1 MASGNDSL
9 VTEFILLGLTQE
21 PELQLPLFFL
31 FLGIFVATVVGNI
44 GLLVLIGLNP
54 HLHTPMYYFLFNLS
68 FIDLCYA
75 SVIMPKMLMGFVK
88 KNNISYSECMAQL
101 YFFAFFVIDECCV
114 LTSMAYDRYVAI
126 CKPLLYKVIMSPQV
140 CLMLM
145 MGTYAMG
152 FLGAMAHTG
161 CMLRLTFCNGNIIN
175 HFMCDIPPLLHLS
188 CTSTYINE
196 LVAFI
201 VVGINVTVP
210 SLSVFISYF
219 LILSNILR
227 ICSTEGRSKAF
238 SICFSHIIAVS
249 LLFGSS
255 AFMYLKP
262 FPARSLDQEK
272 IYTVF
277 YTIVAPM
284 MNPFIY
290 SLRNKDVHVALSKTL
305 KRRVFS

>member
-31 FLGIFVATVVGNI
+31 FLGIFVATVVGNL
-44 GLLVLIGLNP
+44 GLLFLIGLNP

-75 SVIMPKMLMGFVK
+75 SVIMPNMLMGFVK
-88 KNNISYSECMAQL
+88 KNNTSYSECMAQL
-101 YFFAFFVIDECCV
+101 YFFAFFVIDECYV

-145 MGTYAMG
+145 MGMYAMG
-152 FLGAMAHTG
+152 FVGAMAHTG

-210 SLSVFISYF
+210 SLTVFISYF

-227 ICSTEGRSKAF
+227 IRSTEGRSKAF
-238 SICFSHIIAVS
+238 SICCSHIIAVS